1 MKYKIGDIMYNPCF
15 GDLWIVSSRYNEESD
30 KEELYIKKV
39 DYDYEEDID
48 IADSFKKVGNIYCF
62 IFETNDEG
70 DKGDS

>member
-48 IADSFKKVGNIYCF
+48 IADSFKKVGNIY
-62 IFETNDEG
+62 IV
-70 DKGDS
+70 